1 MIDGAI
7 ALATAGFVIAREH
20 RNALQQRRFA
30 GPVLPSDDGDG
41 SIETQLESVPQ
52 KGQAKRIGIGVLD
65 AIRVEPNPPQIRRA
79 ATGGPG
85 SSWTP
90 GSFPN
95 PGKRKSPEKC
105 SKTSSTRKRQ
115 NKRRTMARPPDPTPP

>member
-1 MIDGAI
+1 CVGMIDGAI

-65 AIRVEPNPPQIRRA
+65 AIRVEPNPPQIRRG
-79 ATGGPG
+79 ATDGPV
-85 SSWTP
+85 SSWTHALFAKP
-90 GSFPN
+90 GRRN
-95 PGKRKSPEKC
+95 
-105 SKTSSTRKRQ
+105 STER
-115 NKRRTMARPPDPTPP
+115 